1 MTFSPCRHYI
11 HLSARLYVEP
21 HYFLSNLLIQLLEQ
35 LKSPRNLLLEDL
47 RRIVFLAR
55 RLQLGLIRRAVP
67 GDGVLPLGRVV
78 QILPV
83 VQEAHALRKRIP
95 LPEQTLRLRADGRVV
110 AGEEPR
116 DGDEDEDVVAVARV
130 EAEGVAAAL
139 GGEAGDD
146 ARDGLVA
153 EAVSQAENAFD
164 GLEDRV
170 GDVVDLREESGVVSV
185 GGGGEELP
193 GGHNQSAQY
202 PSGSLG
208 RGSLPAPTRSAFRQF
223 CRKAGDRRDPHR
235 LKELRLDV
243 REVRQSGREG
253 LWLGVFEVVC
263 NHPP

>member
-1 MTFSPCRHYI
+1 M
-11 HLSARLYVEP
+11 
-21 HYFLSNLLIQLLEQ
+21 
-35 LKSPRNLLLEDL
+35 
-47 RRIVFLAR
+47 FLAR
-55 RLQLGLIRRAVP
+55 RLQLGLIRRPVP
-67 GDGVLPLGRVV
+67 SDGVLPFGRVV
-78 QILPV
+78 QVRPV
-83 VQEAHALRKRIP
+83 VQEAHALREHVP
-95 LPEQTLRLRADGRVV
+95 LPEQTPRLGADGRVV
-110 AGEEPR
+110 AGEEPG
-116 DGDEDEDVVAVARV
+116 DGDEDEDVVPVARV

-153 EAVSQAENAFD
+153 EAVSQTEDAFD

-170 GDVVDLREESGVVSV
+170 GDIVDLREESSVVSV

-193 GGHNQSAQY
+193 GGHKQSAEY
-202 PSGSLG
+202 PSVSLG
-208 RGSLPAPTRSAFRQF
+208 RGSLPAPKRSAFRQF

-253 LWLGVFEVVC
+253 LWLGIFEVVC